1 MTRLQPTTKCEFAS
15 IVEGFELIVK
25 RLIIM
30 KIRQALLASLIA
42 SALVVPAA
50 AFAQQHSTI
59 TRAQVRGELAQLRA
73 AGYQGDTEA
82 SYPVELQ
89 AAEARVAAKQA
100 QSGTAG
106 YGPGT
111 AGTSAAGAG
120 ESGAP
125 GQMSGNLGQ

>member
-1 MTRLQPTTKCEFAS
+1 MTRLQPTTKCGFAA
-15 IVEGFELIVK
+15 IVEGFELIVM

-30 KIRQALLASLIA
+30 KNIRQALLASLVA

-50 AFAQQHSTI
+50 AFAQQSTI

-82 SYPVELQ
+82 SYPVEIQ
-89 AAEARVAAKQA
+89 AAEARVAAKRA
-100 QSGTAG
+100 QSGTSG
-106 YGPGT
+106 YGSGT

-120 ESGAP
+120 ATTAPQPGNSG
-125 GQMSGNLGQ
+125 Q